1 MREFVAYIVQHLVD
15 HPAAVEV
22 TDERAEDGRVLYR
35 LRVDPR
41 DVGKVIGKAGKTAQA
56 LRVLLV
62 AAAARRGQ
70 RARLVIVEER
80 SDQSEHA

>member
-1 MREFVAYIVQHLVD
+1 
-15 HPAAVEV
+15 
-22 TDERAEDGRVLYR
+22 